1 MSQQKIFFEIEFKG
15 SKELFDQIDLL
26 RLKIQQV
33 NESLKGTSIDGLS
46 SQLKAEFERAKKV
59 VDTFNK
65 VSGGKGADS
74 STNIQSPVNTKPVE
88 IPLKFKL
95 DGDQDIIKQFVEVE
109 QRIKALKDEG
119 KVALKLG
126 DSERLVEIKQ
136 EVEGLTIARSKLNK
150 EIKEGSKNNEEF
162 PTGSIQDLT
171 QKVRI
176 LAKEYNLLSEEERE
190 ATDRGKDLGK
200 QLGEAR
206 VKLNQAKLAVNDYT
220 SNIGNYEGAT
230 NNLYLKIKALA
241 TATANG
247 NKEVI
252 ASLQGDIKA
261 IRIATEKDIDALLK
275 DYQKLSAQ
283 EKNSSKGRDKLT
295 LISQA
300 QSQLGGI
307 DKAVGDLDS
316 KVNPLKAKFLS
327 IGDVVTGGLI
337 TGGITAAAS
346 IAASAVGSVFE
357 LNSRLSDL
365 KADIAKTSGLEAKDV
380 DDLANSL
387 EGLDTR
393 TTLDELLKIAAIG
406 GQLGI
411 STAEGLQK
419 FTESV
424 DILNSA
430 LGESFGGNVD
440 VVTEKVGKLSNVL
453 FGTTT
458 DGEEVA
464 KRMLAIGNALNVLAA
479 EGQASEGV
487 IVDFAN
493 RIGGILTPLK
503 ATQGQVLGLS
513 AAMDELALN
522 PERGATAMV
531 TIINK
536 LGSELPNFAK
546 ALNLSEKDL
555 KNAFNADPIKAFQ
568 IVAKQAFDVSGGSST
583 ELLKK
588 LDELGISGVGAT
600 EVFLKLANNGELVSK
615 RIDTATSSLSNYNS
629 LSDEA
634 SKKNEDLQGSW
645 QRLKNKLS
653 EFAASPAVES
663 FLKGVISFT
672 SIAIDEIDKLFGKF
686 VGLGYAIND
695 IFKRDF
701 DFTSFKKFEAEQ
713 IKKRLLANTSN
724 GDKSLVID
732 QSKNTLQDAEDAKK
746 QAAAAAKAE
755 AEAKK
760 QAIAEAEAAKKKAAK
775 EKLENEKKEREKLD
789 KELEDQYRRLNELR
803 RSIKQLASENIDNVF
818 DKQIIDAT
826 NRTADELAKLEENR
840 KKVQDKI
847 KGQKGKETKLDKDE
861 LDYIDQQTKQ
871 IKDKLN
877 KQTLEINQ
885 KRREAFEQQQDQ
897 LRKNRDEANKILLN
911 TQVTGL
917 SERLGNIKTGAED
930 KIQTIKLDYE
940 INKEKLDDQLK
951 AGLLSQKE
959 YEAQINSLEISS
971 KSEQEAIIKERN
983 KRILAIYDE
992 YLLLRK
998 GQIET
1003 ERDIAISDL
1012 GIEESKA
1019 LESVDEKLK
1028 RGEIESVSKANEA
1041 KDAIEQLYAQ
1051 KRIAINENA
1060 ANEISKLNK
1069 DSAKEK
1075 KSLLE
1080 DDLKAT
1086 KETEEA
1092 KTKEEKLEL
1101 EKRKANRKELIETLK
1116 TAAFDLA
1123 QQTSDLLFDNEKSR
1137 LEKQKEAGLA
1147 ALEEEYAKKI
1157 EFAQG
1162 NTLEIAK
1169 LEKERDEKRKKL
1181 EKEAFEQNKR
1191 VQINQAIANG
1201 ALAILKAFAS
1211 LDPISA
1217 AIASIGIAAQTAF
1230 QIARIK
1236 STKYERGGLLK
1247 GKKHIQGGINL
1258 GFGQEGEDGE
1268 AIINAESTKKHYK
1281 LLSAINTDGGNG
1293 DPLPGLQSFSN
1304 PIFSQRPAIY
1314 DRIVPSN
1321 PQQYQ
1326 SNSTVSVSISQ
1337 KDMDMISEKV
1347 RLGIVEGTKYVE
1359 TSRSKIESFRKN
1371 NSY

>member
-88 IPLKFKL
+88 IPVKFKL

-126 DSERLVEIKQ
+126 DSERLGEIKQ

-337 TGGITAAAS
+337 TGGITAAIGSVVSFGQSSVEAFNEAQRS
-346 IAASAVGSVFE
+346 IAKVETVIKSTGGAAGFTVDELKKKAEELQNVTAFDGDEILEKVTAPLLTFTKIQGKTFEDAQKAALDLSTLFGGDLQSASLQLGKALQEPSKGLVALRKSGISFSETQIDQIKRLEQTNQLAKAQAIILEEVNKQVGGQAEAFAKTDAGKIQQITNKFESFKETIGGFISQGIGKIAQLVEPLIEPLINVTKELFSALAPLGVVF
-357 LNSRLSDL
+357 SDL
-365 KADIAKTSGLEAKDV
+365 FS
-380 DDLANSL
+380 SL
-387 EGLDTR
+387 TGGTKVSEVFSYVWDKISSLLFS
-393 TTLDELLKIAAIG
+393 TTQAI
-406 GQLGI
+406 
-411 STAEGLQK
+411 E
-419 FTESV
+419 
-424 DILNSA
+424 
-430 LGESFGGNVD
+430 
-440 VVTEKVGKLSNVL
+440 
-453 FGTTT
+453 TTYF
-458 DGEEVA
+458 
-464 KRMLAIGNALNVLAA
+464 AI
-479 EGQASEGV
+479 
-487 IVDFAN
+487 
-493 RIGGILTPLK
+493 
-503 ATQGQVLGLS
+503 
-513 AAMDELALN
+513 
-522 PERGATAMV
+522 
-531 TIINK
+531 
-536 LGSELPNFAK
+536 
-546 ALNLSEKDL
+546 KDL
-555 KNAFNADPIKAFQ
+555 IKTFLE
-568 IVAKQAFDVSGGSST
+568 IP
-583 ELLKK
+583 
-588 LDELGISGVGAT
+588 GVGAT
-600 EVFLKLANNGELVSK
+600 FEFVFDGIISLIGGFLKK
-615 RIDTATSSLSNYNS
+615 
-629 LSDEA
+629 
-634 SKKNEDLQGSW
+634 LQ
-645 QRLKNKLS
+645 LI
-653 EFAASPAVES
+653 PA
-663 FLKGVISFT
+663 G
-672 SIAIDEIDKLFGKF
+672 IAGI
-686 VGLGYAIND
+686 YA
-695 IFKRDF
+695 
-701 DFTSFKKFEAEQ
+701 
-713 IKKRLLANTSN
+713 
-724 GDKSLVID
+724 VID
-732 QSKNTLQDAEDAKK
+732 QFIKNIKNLDFSQSALAAGDKAFKQALDAREKSLQDAEDAKK

-760 QAIAEAEAAKKKAAK
+760 QAIAEAEAAKKKAADA
-775 EKLENEKKEREKLD
+775 KKEREKLD

-818 DKQIIDAT
+818 DKQIIDAK

-911 TQVTGL
+911 TRVTGL

>member
-88 IPLKFKL
+88 IPVKFKL

-126 DSERLVEIKQ
+126 DSERLGEIKQ

-150 EIKEGSKNNEEF
+150 EIKEGAKNNEEF

-337 TGGITAAAS
+337 TGGITAAIGSVVSFGQSSVEAFNEAQRS
-346 IAASAVGSVFE
+346 IAKVETVIKSTGGAAGFTVDELKKKAEELQNVTAFDGDEILEKVTAPLLTFTKIQGKTFEDAQKAALDLSTLFGGDLQSASLQLGKALQEPSKGLVALRKSGISFSETQIDQIKRLEQTNQLAKAQAIILEEVNKQVGGQAEAFAKTDAGKIQQITNKFESFKETIGGFISQGIGKIAQLVEPLIEPLINVTKELFSALAPLGVVF
-357 LNSRLSDL
+357 SDL
-365 KADIAKTSGLEAKDV
+365 FS
-380 DDLANSL
+380 SL
-387 EGLDTR
+387 TGGTKVSEVFSYVWDKISSLLFS
-393 TTLDELLKIAAIG
+393 TTQAI
-406 GQLGI
+406 
-411 STAEGLQK
+411 E
-419 FTESV
+419 
-424 DILNSA
+424 
-430 LGESFGGNVD
+430 
-440 VVTEKVGKLSNVL
+440 
-453 FGTTT
+453 TTYF
-458 DGEEVA
+458 
-464 KRMLAIGNALNVLAA
+464 AI
-479 EGQASEGV
+479 
-487 IVDFAN
+487 
-493 RIGGILTPLK
+493 
-503 ATQGQVLGLS
+503 
-513 AAMDELALN
+513 
-522 PERGATAMV
+522 
-531 TIINK
+531 
-536 LGSELPNFAK
+536 
-546 ALNLSEKDL
+546 KDL
-555 KNAFNADPIKAFQ
+555 IKTFLE
-568 IVAKQAFDVSGGSST
+568 IP
-583 ELLKK
+583 
-588 LDELGISGVGAT
+588 GVGAT
-600 EVFLKLANNGELVSK
+600 FEFVFDGIISLIGGFLK
-615 RIDTATSSLSNYNS
+615 SLQ
-629 LSDEA
+629 LI
-634 SKKNEDLQGSW
+634 
-645 QRLKNKLS
+645 
-653 EFAASPAVES
+653 PA
-663 FLKGVISFT
+663 G
-672 SIAIDEIDKLFGKF
+672 IAGI
-686 VGLGYAIND
+686 YA
-695 IFKRDF
+695 
-701 DFTSFKKFEAEQ
+701 
-713 IKKRLLANTSN
+713 
-724 GDKSLVID
+724 VID
-732 QSKNTLQDAEDAKK
+732 QFVKNIKNLDFSQSALAAGDKAFKAVLDARKKSLQDAEDAKK

-760 QAIAEAEAAKKKAAK
+760 QAIAEAEAAKKKAADA
-775 EKLENEKKEREKLD
+775 KKEREKLD

-911 TQVTGL
+911 TRVTGL

>member
-15 SKELFDQIDLL
+15 SDELFTEI
-26 RLKIQQV
+26 
-33 NESLKGTSIDGLS
+33 ESLKTKISEVNTLLKSTSIDGLS
-46 SQLKAEFERAKKV
+46 DRLKAEFEKAKKV

-65 VSGGKGADS
+65 VSGGKGATS
-74 STNIQSPVNTKPVE
+74 SPNIPTPGNTKKVE
-88 IPLKFKL
+88 IPVKFKL
-95 DGDQDIIKQFVEVE
+95 DGEQDIIKQFVEVE
-109 QRIKALKDEG
+109 QRIKTLKDEG

-136 EVEGLTIARSKLNK
+136 EVEGLTIARAKLNK
-150 EIKEGSKNNEEF
+150 EIKEGAKNNEEF

-190 ATDRGKDLGK
+190 STERGKELGK

-261 IRIATEKDIDALLK
+261 IRVATEKDIDALLK

-337 TGGITAAAS
+337 TGGITAAISSVVSFGQSSVEAFNEAQRS
-346 IAASAVGSVFE
+346 IAKVETVIKSTGGAAGFTVDELKKKAEELQNVTAFDGDEILEKVTAPLLTFTKIQGKTFEDAQKAALDLSTLFGGDLQSASLQLGKALQEPSKGLVALRKSGISFSETQIDQIKRLEQTNQLAKAQAIILEEVNKQVGGQAEAF
-357 LNSRLSDL
+357 
-365 KADIAKTSGLEAKDV
+365 AKTDAGKIQQITNKFESFKETIGGFISSVTLSGINELGKILAPIIDVFNDLFTTITGGAKSSEVFNYLLNGLISIFYTFAESTKIAYFAIKDLFKAFLEIPGVSAT
-380 DDLANSL
+380 L
-387 EGLDTR
+387 EFAFDSVISILGAF
-393 TTLDELLKIAAIG
+393 LKIIQFIPAAIAG
-406 GQLGI
+406 
-411 STAEGLQK
+411 
-419 FTESV
+419 V
-424 DILNSA
+424 SA
-430 LGESFGGNVD
+430 TIKQFV
-440 VVTEKVGKLSNVL
+440 SN
-453 FGTTT
+453 
-458 DGEEVA
+458 
-464 KRMLAIGNALNVLAA
+464 
-479 EGQASEGV
+479 
-487 IVDFAN
+487 
-493 RIGGILTPLK
+493 
-503 ATQGQVLGLS
+503 
-513 AAMDELALN
+513 
-522 PERGATAMV
+522 
-531 TIINK
+531 
-536 LGSELPNFAK
+536 
-546 ALNLSEKDL
+546 L
-555 KNAFNADPIKAFQ
+555 KN
-568 IVAKQAFDVSGGSST
+568 
-583 ELLKK
+583 
-588 LDELGISGVGAT
+588 
-600 EVFLKLANNGELVSK
+600 
-615 RIDTATSSLSNYNS
+615 
-629 LSDEA
+629 
-634 SKKNEDLQGSW
+634 
-645 QRLKNKLS
+645 
-653 EFAASPAVES
+653 
-663 FLKGVISFT
+663 
-672 SIAIDEIDKLFGKF
+672 
-686 VGLGYAIND
+686 
-695 IFKRDF
+695 F
-701 DFTSFKKFEAEQ
+701 DFTKSAIEA
-713 IKKRLLANTSN
+713 
-724 GDKSLVID
+724 GDKAIKQAL
-732 QSKNTLQDAEDAKK
+732 DAKK
-746 QAAAAAKAE
+746 KSNAELEKENKKTEEANRKAE
-755 AEAKK
+755 EARKRQLKALMNEGAGGNRKAESAD
-760 QAIAEAEAAKKKAAK
+760 A
-775 EKLENEKKEREKLD
+775 KKEREKLD

-847 KGQKGKETKLDKDE
+847 KGQKGRESKLDKDE
-861 LDYIDQQTKQ
+861 LDYIDQQTKL
-871 IKDKLN
+871 IKDKLD
-877 KQTLEINQ
+877 KQTAEINQ
-885 KRREAFEQQQDQ
+885 KRREAFEQQQEQ

-917 SERLGNIKTGAED
+917 SERLGNIKSGAED
-930 KIQTIKLDYE
+930 KIQTIKLEYE

-959 YEAQINSLEISS
+959 YESEINSLEITS
-971 KSEQEAIIKERN
+971 KSEQESIIKERN

-998 GQIET
+998 GQIEA

-1012 GIEESKA
+1012 GIEEGKA
-1019 LESVDEKLK
+1019 IESVDEKLK

-1041 KDAIEQLYAQ
+1041 KDAIEQLFAQ
-1051 KRIAINENA
+1051 KRISINENA

-1092 KTKEEKLEL
+1092 KTKKEEEEE
-1101 EKRKANRKELIETLK
+1101 EKRKARREAVIKALK
-1116 TAAFDLA
+1116 DAAVDIA

-1137 LEKQKEAGLA
+1137 LDKQKEAGLA

-1169 LEKERDEKRKKL
+1169 LEKERDEKRKKI

-1201 ALAILKAFAS
+1201 ALAILKAFAT
-1211 LDPISA
+1211 LGPFAA

-1247 GKKHIQGGINL
+1247 GKKHMQGGINL
-1258 GFGQEGEDGE
+1258 GYGQEGEDGE
-1268 AIINAESTKKHYK
+1268 AIINAESTKKHYE

-1304 PIFSQRPAIY
+1304 PLYSQRPTIY
-1314 DRIVPSN
+1314 DRIVPSI

-1337 KDMDMISEKV
+1337 RDMDMIAEKV

>member
-88 IPLKFKL
+88 IPVKFKL

-126 DSERLVEIKQ
+126 DSERLGEIKQ

-150 EIKEGSKNNEEF
+150 EIKEGAKNNEEF

-337 TGGITAAAS
+337 TGGITAAIGSVVSFGQSSVEAFNEAQRS
-346 IAASAVGSVFE
+346 IAKVETVIKSTGGAAGFTVDELKKKAEELQNVTAFDGDEILEKVTAPLLTFTKIQGKTFEDAQKAALDLSTLFGGDLQSASLQLGKALQEPSKGLVALRKSGISFSETQIDQIKRLEQTNQLAKAQAIILEEVNKQVGGQAEAFAKTDAGKIQQITNKFESFKETIGGFISQGIGKIAQLVEPLIEPLINGTKELFSALAPLGVVF
-357 LNSRLSDL
+357 SDL
-365 KADIAKTSGLEAKDV
+365 FS
-380 DDLANSL
+380 SL
-387 EGLDTR
+387 TGGTKVSEVFSYVWDKISSLLFS
-393 TTLDELLKIAAIG
+393 TTQAI
-406 GQLGI
+406 
-411 STAEGLQK
+411 E
-419 FTESV
+419 
-424 DILNSA
+424 
-430 LGESFGGNVD
+430 
-440 VVTEKVGKLSNVL
+440 
-453 FGTTT
+453 TTYF
-458 DGEEVA
+458 
-464 KRMLAIGNALNVLAA
+464 AI
-479 EGQASEGV
+479 
-487 IVDFAN
+487 
-493 RIGGILTPLK
+493 
-503 ATQGQVLGLS
+503 
-513 AAMDELALN
+513 
-522 PERGATAMV
+522 
-531 TIINK
+531 
-536 LGSELPNFAK
+536 
-546 ALNLSEKDL
+546 KDL
-555 KNAFNADPIKAFQ
+555 IKTFLE
-568 IVAKQAFDVSGGSST
+568 IP
-583 ELLKK
+583 
-588 LDELGISGVGAT
+588 GVGAT
-600 EVFLKLANNGELVSK
+600 FEFVFDGIISLIGGFLK
-615 RIDTATSSLSNYNS
+615 SLQ
-629 LSDEA
+629 LI
-634 SKKNEDLQGSW
+634 
-645 QRLKNKLS
+645 
-653 EFAASPAVES
+653 PA
-663 FLKGVISFT
+663 G
-672 SIAIDEIDKLFGKF
+672 IAGI
-686 VGLGYAIND
+686 YA
-695 IFKRDF
+695 
-701 DFTSFKKFEAEQ
+701 
-713 IKKRLLANTSN
+713 
-724 GDKSLVID
+724 VID
-732 QSKNTLQDAEDAKK
+732 QFVKNIKNLDFSQSALAAGDKAFKAALDARKKSLQDAEDAKK

-760 QAIAEAEAAKKKAAK
+760 QAIAEAEAEAKKQAIAEAEAAKKKAADA
-775 EKLENEKKEREKLD
+775 KKEREKLD

-818 DKQIIDAT
+818 DKQIIDAK

-871 IKDKLN
+871 IKDKLK

-911 TQVTGL
+911 TRVTGL

>member
-337 TGGITAAAS
+337 TGGITAAIGSVVSFGQSSVEAFNEAQRS
-346 IAASAVGSVFE
+346 IAKVETVIKSTGGAAGFTVDELKKKAEELQNVTAFDGDEILEKVTAPLLTFTKIQGKTFEDAQKAALDLSTLFGGDLQSASLQLGKALQEPSKGLVALRKSGISFSETQIDQIKRLEQTNQLAKAQAIILEEVNKQVGGQAEAFAKTDAGKIQQITNKFESFKETIGGFISQGIGKIAQLVEPLIEPLINGTKELFSALAPLGVVF
-357 LNSRLSDL
+357 SDL
-365 KADIAKTSGLEAKDV
+365 FS
-380 DDLANSL
+380 SL
-387 EGLDTR
+387 TGGTKVSEVFSYVWDKISSLLFS
-393 TTLDELLKIAAIG
+393 TTQAI
-406 GQLGI
+406 
-411 STAEGLQK
+411 E
-419 FTESV
+419 
-424 DILNSA
+424 
-430 LGESFGGNVD
+430 
-440 VVTEKVGKLSNVL
+440 
-453 FGTTT
+453 TTYF
-458 DGEEVA
+458 
-464 KRMLAIGNALNVLAA
+464 AI
-479 EGQASEGV
+479 
-487 IVDFAN
+487 
-493 RIGGILTPLK
+493 
-503 ATQGQVLGLS
+503 
-513 AAMDELALN
+513 
-522 PERGATAMV
+522 
-531 TIINK
+531 
-536 LGSELPNFAK
+536 
-546 ALNLSEKDL
+546 KDL
-555 KNAFNADPIKAFQ
+555 IKTFLE
-568 IVAKQAFDVSGGSST
+568 IP
-583 ELLKK
+583 
-588 LDELGISGVGAT
+588 GVGAT
-600 EVFLKLANNGELVSK
+600 FEFVFDGIISLIGGFLKSLQLIPAGIAGIYALIDQFVKNIKNLDFSQSALAAGDKAFKAVL
-615 RIDTATSSLSNYNS
+615 D
-629 LSDEA
+629 A
-634 SKKNEDLQGSW
+634 SKKQNEALNAETEKTEQETEKTE
-645 QRLKNKLS
+645 Q
-653 EFAASPAVES
+653 E
-663 FLKGVISFT
+663 T
-672 SIAIDEIDKLFGKF
+672 
-686 VGLGYAIND
+686 
-695 IFKRDF
+695 
-701 DFTSFKKFEAEQ
+701 KKTEQ
-713 IKKRLLANTSN
+713 ETKKTEQNN
-724 GDKSLVID
+724 
-732 QSKNTLQDAEDAKK
+732 
-746 QAAAAAKAE
+746 
-755 AEAKK
+755 
-760 QAIAEAEAAKKKAAK
+760 
-775 EKLENEKKEREKLD
+775 KKEREKLD

-818 DKQIIDAT
+818 DKQIIDAK

-897 LRKNRDEANKILLN
+897 LRKNRDEANKIILN

-1019 LESVDEKLK
+1019 LESVGEKLK

-1086 KETEEA
+1086 KETEGA

>member
-33 NESLKGTSIDGLS
+33 YESLKGTSIDGLS

-88 IPLKFKL
+88 IPVKFKL

-150 EIKEGSKNNEEF
+150 EIKEGAKNNEEF

-190 ATDRGKDLGK
+190 STERGKELGK
-200 QLGEAR
+200 QLGESR

-261 IRIATEKDIDALLK
+261 IRVATEKDIDALLK

-327 IGDVVTGGLI
+327 VGDIVTGGLI
-337 TGGITAAAS
+337 TGGITAAIGSVVSFGQSSVEAFNEAQRS
-346 IAASAVGSVFE
+346 IAKVETVIKSTGGAAGFTVDELKKKAEELQNVTAFDGDEILEKVTAPLLTFTKIQGKTFEDAQKAALDLSTLFGGDLQSASLQLGKALQEPSKGLVALRKSGISFSETQIDQIKRLEQTNQLAKAQAIILEEVNKQVGGQAEAFAKTDAGKIQQITNKFESFKETIGGFISQGIGKIAQLVEPLIEPLINGTKELFSALAPLGVVF
-357 LNSRLSDL
+357 SDL
-365 KADIAKTSGLEAKDV
+365 FSSLTGGTKVSEAFSYVWD
-380 DDLANSL
+380 
-387 EGLDTR
+387 
-393 TTLDELLKIAAIG
+393 
-406 GQLGI
+406 GI
-411 STAEGLQK
+411 SSL
-419 FTESV
+419 
-424 DILNSA
+424 
-430 LGESFGGNVD
+430 
-440 VVTEKVGKLSNVL
+440 L
-453 FGTTT
+453 FSTTQ
-458 DGEEVA
+458 
-464 KRMLAIGNALNVLAA
+464 AI
-479 EGQASEGV
+479 ETTY
-487 IVDFAN
+487 FA
-493 RIGGILTPLK
+493 I
-503 ATQGQVLGLS
+503 
-513 AAMDELALN
+513 
-522 PERGATAMV
+522 
-531 TIINK
+531 
-536 LGSELPNFAK
+536 
-546 ALNLSEKDL
+546 KDL
-555 KNAFNADPIKAFQ
+555 IKTFLE
-568 IVAKQAFDVSGGSST
+568 IP
-583 ELLKK
+583 
-588 LDELGISGVGAT
+588 GVGAT
-600 EVFLKLANNGELVSK
+600 FEFVFDGIISLIGGFLKSLQLIPAVVAGVYTVIGQFVKNIKNLDFSQSALAAGDKAFKAVL
-615 RIDTATSSLSNYNS
+615 D
-629 LSDEA
+629 A
-634 SKKNEDLQGSW
+634 SKKQNEAL
-645 QRLKNKLS
+645 N
-653 EFAASPAVES
+653 
-663 FLKGVISFT
+663 
-672 SIAIDEIDKLFGKF
+672 
-686 VGLGYAIND
+686 
-695 IFKRDF
+695 
-701 DFTSFKKFEAEQ
+701 AETEKTEQ
-713 IKKRLLANTSN
+713 ETEKTE
-724 GDKSLVID
+724 
-732 QSKNTLQDAEDAKK
+732 QET
-746 QAAAAAKAE
+746 AKAE

-760 QAIAEAEAAKKKAAK
+760 QAIAEAEAAKKKAADA
-775 EKLENEKKEREKLD
+775 KKEREKLD

-871 IKDKLN
+871 IKDKLK

-911 TQVTGL
+911 TRVTGL

-1028 RGEIESVSKANEA
+1028 RGEIESVPKANEA

-1337 KDMDMISEKV
+1337 KDMDMIAEKV

>member
-88 IPLKFKL
+88 IPVKFKL

-126 DSERLVEIKQ
+126 DSERLGEIKQ

-150 EIKEGSKNNEEF
+150 EIKEGAKNNEEF

-327 IGDVVTGGLI
+327 VGDIVTGGLI
-337 TGGITAAAS
+337 TGGITAAIGSVVSFGQSSVEAFNEAQRS
-346 IAASAVGSVFE
+346 IAKVETVIKSTGGAAGFTVDELKKKAEELQNVTAFDGDEILEKVTAPLLTFTKIQGKTFEDAQKAALDLSTLFGGDLQSASLQLGKALQEPSKGLVALRKSGISFSETQIDQIKRLEQTNQLAKAQAIILEEVNKQVGGQAEAFAKTDAGKIQQITNKFESFKETIGGFISQGIGKIAQLVEPLIEPLINVTKELFSALAPLGVVF
-357 LNSRLSDL
+357 SDL
-365 KADIAKTSGLEAKDV
+365 FS
-380 DDLANSL
+380 SL
-387 EGLDTR
+387 TGGTKVSEVFSYVWDKISSLLFS
-393 TTLDELLKIAAIG
+393 TTQAI
-406 GQLGI
+406 
-411 STAEGLQK
+411 E
-419 FTESV
+419 
-424 DILNSA
+424 
-430 LGESFGGNVD
+430 
-440 VVTEKVGKLSNVL
+440 
-453 FGTTT
+453 TTYF
-458 DGEEVA
+458 
-464 KRMLAIGNALNVLAA
+464 AI
-479 EGQASEGV
+479 
-487 IVDFAN
+487 
-493 RIGGILTPLK
+493 
-503 ATQGQVLGLS
+503 
-513 AAMDELALN
+513 
-522 PERGATAMV
+522 
-531 TIINK
+531 
-536 LGSELPNFAK
+536 
-546 ALNLSEKDL
+546 KDL
-555 KNAFNADPIKAFQ
+555 IKTFLE
-568 IVAKQAFDVSGGSST
+568 IP
-583 ELLKK
+583 
-588 LDELGISGVGAT
+588 GVGAT
-600 EVFLKLANNGELVSK
+600 FEFVFDGIISLIGGFLKK
-615 RIDTATSSLSNYNS
+615 
-629 LSDEA
+629 
-634 SKKNEDLQGSW
+634 LQ
-645 QRLKNKLS
+645 LI
-653 EFAASPAVES
+653 PA
-663 FLKGVISFT
+663 G
-672 SIAIDEIDKLFGKF
+672 IAGI
-686 VGLGYAIND
+686 YA
-695 IFKRDF
+695 
-701 DFTSFKKFEAEQ
+701 
-713 IKKRLLANTSN
+713 
-724 GDKSLVID
+724 VID
-732 QSKNTLQDAEDAKK
+732 QFIKNIKNLDFSQSALAAGDKAFKQALDARKKSLQDAEDAKK

-760 QAIAEAEAAKKKAAK
+760 QAIAEAEAAKKKAADA
-775 EKLENEKKEREKLD
+775 KKEREKLD

-818 DKQIIDAT
+818 DKQIIDAK

-911 TQVTGL
+911 TRVTGL

>member
-88 IPLKFKL
+88 IPVKFKL

-126 DSERLVEIKQ
+126 DSERLGEIKQ

-150 EIKEGSKNNEEF
+150 EIKEGAKNNEEF

-337 TGGITAAAS
+337 TGGITAAIGSVVSFGQSSVEAFNEAQRS
-346 IAASAVGSVFE
+346 IAKVETVIKSTGGAAGFTVDELKKKAEELQNVTAFDGDEILEKVTAPLLTFTKIQGKTFEDAQKAALDLSTLFGGDLQSASLQLGKALQEPSKGLVALRKSGISFSETQIDQIKRLEQTNQLAKAQAIILEEVNKQVGGQAEAFAKTDAGKIQQITNKFESFKETIGGFISQGIGKIAQLVEPLIEPLINGTKELFSALAPLGVVF
-357 LNSRLSDL
+357 SDL
-365 KADIAKTSGLEAKDV
+365 FS
-380 DDLANSL
+380 SL
-387 EGLDTR
+387 TGGTKVSEVFSYVWDKISSLLFS
-393 TTLDELLKIAAIG
+393 TTQAI
-406 GQLGI
+406 
-411 STAEGLQK
+411 E
-419 FTESV
+419 
-424 DILNSA
+424 
-430 LGESFGGNVD
+430 
-440 VVTEKVGKLSNVL
+440 
-453 FGTTT
+453 TTYF
-458 DGEEVA
+458 
-464 KRMLAIGNALNVLAA
+464 AI
-479 EGQASEGV
+479 
-487 IVDFAN
+487 
-493 RIGGILTPLK
+493 
-503 ATQGQVLGLS
+503 
-513 AAMDELALN
+513 
-522 PERGATAMV
+522 
-531 TIINK
+531 
-536 LGSELPNFAK
+536 
-546 ALNLSEKDL
+546 KDL
-555 KNAFNADPIKAFQ
+555 IKTFLE
-568 IVAKQAFDVSGGSST
+568 IP
-583 ELLKK
+583 
-588 LDELGISGVGAT
+588 GVGAT
-600 EVFLKLANNGELVSK
+600 FEFVFDGIISLIGGFLK
-615 RIDTATSSLSNYNS
+615 SLQ
-629 LSDEA
+629 LI
-634 SKKNEDLQGSW
+634 
-645 QRLKNKLS
+645 
-653 EFAASPAVES
+653 PA
-663 FLKGVISFT
+663 G
-672 SIAIDEIDKLFGKF
+672 IAGI
-686 VGLGYAIND
+686 YA
-695 IFKRDF
+695 
-701 DFTSFKKFEAEQ
+701 
-713 IKKRLLANTSN
+713 
-724 GDKSLVID
+724 VID
-732 QSKNTLQDAEDAKK
+732 QFVKNIKNLDFSQSALAAGDKAFKAVLDARKKSLQDAEDAKK

-760 QAIAEAEAAKKKAAK
+760 QAIAEAEAAKKKAEAEAK
-775 EKLENEKKEREKLD
+775 KQAIAEAEAAKKKAADAKKEREKPD

-818 DKQIIDAT
+818 DKQIIDAK

-871 IKDKLN
+871 IKDKLK

-911 TQVTGL
+911 TRVTGL

-1019 LESVDEKLK
+1019 LESVGEKLK

-1086 KETEEA
+1086 KETEGA

-1268 AIINAESTKKHYK
+1268 AIINAESTNKHYK

>member
-88 IPLKFKL
+88 IPVKFKL

-126 DSERLVEIKQ
+126 DSERLGEIKQ

-150 EIKEGSKNNEEF
+150 EIKEGAKNNEEF

-307 DKAVGDLDS
+307 DKAIGDLDS

-337 TGGITAAAS
+337 TGGVTAAAS

-686 VGLGYAIND
+686 VGLGYAIKD

-732 QSKNTLQDAEDAKK
+732 QSKNTGDKPAGTVVLVPPKPKSADAKK
-746 QAAAAAKAE
+746 
-755 AEAKK
+755 
-760 QAIAEAEAAKKKAAK
+760 
-775 EKLENEKKEREKLD
+775 ERDKPD

-847 KGQKGKETKLDKDE
+847 KGQKGKATKLDKDE

-871 IKDKLN
+871 IKDKLK
-877 KQTLEINQ
+877 KQTLEIKQ

-1051 KRIAINENA
+1051 KRIAIKENA

>member
-88 IPLKFKL
+88 IPVKFKL

-126 DSERLVEIKQ
+126 DSERLGEIKQ

-150 EIKEGSKNNEEF
+150 EIKEGAKNNEEF

-337 TGGITAAAS
+337 TGGITAAIGSVVSFGQSSVEAFNEAQRS
-346 IAASAVGSVFE
+346 IAKVETVIKSTGGAAGFTVDELKKKAEELQNVTAFDGDEILEKVTAPLLTFTKIQGKTFEDAQKAALDLSTLFGGDLQSASLQLGKALQEPSKGLVALRKSGISFSETQIDQIKRLEQTNQLAKAQAIILEEVNKQVGGQAEAFAKTDAGKIQQITNKFESFKETIGGFISQGIGKIAQLVEPLIEPLINVTKELFSALAPLGVVF
-357 LNSRLSDL
+357 SDL
-365 KADIAKTSGLEAKDV
+365 FS
-380 DDLANSL
+380 SL
-387 EGLDTR
+387 TGGTKVSEVFSYVWDKISSLLFS
-393 TTLDELLKIAAIG
+393 TTQAI
-406 GQLGI
+406 
-411 STAEGLQK
+411 E
-419 FTESV
+419 
-424 DILNSA
+424 
-430 LGESFGGNVD
+430 
-440 VVTEKVGKLSNVL
+440 
-453 FGTTT
+453 TTYF
-458 DGEEVA
+458 
-464 KRMLAIGNALNVLAA
+464 AI
-479 EGQASEGV
+479 
-487 IVDFAN
+487 
-493 RIGGILTPLK
+493 
-503 ATQGQVLGLS
+503 
-513 AAMDELALN
+513 
-522 PERGATAMV
+522 
-531 TIINK
+531 
-536 LGSELPNFAK
+536 
-546 ALNLSEKDL
+546 KDL
-555 KNAFNADPIKAFQ
+555 IKTFLE
-568 IVAKQAFDVSGGSST
+568 IP
-583 ELLKK
+583 
-588 LDELGISGVGAT
+588 GVGAT
-600 EVFLKLANNGELVSK
+600 FEFVFDGIISLIGGFLKK
-615 RIDTATSSLSNYNS
+615 
-629 LSDEA
+629 
-634 SKKNEDLQGSW
+634 LQ
-645 QRLKNKLS
+645 LI
-653 EFAASPAVES
+653 PA
-663 FLKGVISFT
+663 G
-672 SIAIDEIDKLFGKF
+672 IAGI
-686 VGLGYAIND
+686 YA
-695 IFKRDF
+695 
-701 DFTSFKKFEAEQ
+701 
-713 IKKRLLANTSN
+713 
-724 GDKSLVID
+724 VID
-732 QSKNTLQDAEDAKK
+732 QFIKNIKNLDFSQSALAAGDKAFKQALDAREKSLQDAEDAKK

-760 QAIAEAEAAKKKAAK
+760 QAIAEAEAAKKKAADA
-775 EKLENEKKEREKLD
+775 KKEREKLD

-911 TQVTGL
+911 TRVTGL

>member
-15 SKELFDQIDLL
+15 SDELFTEI
-26 RLKIQQV
+26 
-33 NESLKGTSIDGLS
+33 ESLKTKISEVNTLLKSTSIDGLS
-46 SQLKAEFERAKKV
+46 DRLKAEFEKAKKV

-65 VSGGKGADS
+65 VSGGKGATS
-74 STNIQSPVNTKPVE
+74 SPNIPTPGNTKKVE
-88 IPLKFKL
+88 IPVKFKL
-95 DGDQDIIKQFVEVE
+95 DGEQDIIKQFVEVE
-109 QRIKALKDEG
+109 QRIKTLKDEG

-136 EVEGLTIARSKLNK
+136 EVEGLTIARAKLNK
-150 EIKEGSKNNEEF
+150 EIKEGAKNNEEF

-190 ATDRGKDLGK
+190 STERGKELGK

-261 IRIATEKDIDALLK
+261 IRVATEKDIDALLK

-307 DKAVGDLDS
+307 DKAIGDLDS

-337 TGGITAAAS
+337 TGGVTAAAS

-686 VGLGYAIND
+686 VGLGYAIKD

-732 QSKNTLQDAEDAKK
+732 QSKNTGDKPAGTVVLVPPKPKTADA
-746 QAAAAAKAE
+746 
-755 AEAKK
+755 
-760 QAIAEAEAAKKKAAK
+760 
-775 EKLENEKKEREKLD
+775 KKEREKPD

-803 RSIKQLASENIDNVF
+803 RSIKQLSSENIDNVF

-847 KGQKGKETKLDKDE
+847 KGQKGRESKLDKDE
-861 LDYIDQQTKQ
+861 LDYIDQQTKL
-871 IKDKLN
+871 IKDKLD
-877 KQTLEINQ
+877 KQTAEINQ
-885 KRREAFEQQQDQ
+885 KRREAFEQQQEQ

-917 SERLGNIKTGAED
+917 SERLGNIKSGAED
-930 KIQTIKLDYE
+930 KIQTIKLEYE

-959 YEAQINSLEISS
+959 YESEINSLEITS
-971 KSEQEAIIKERN
+971 KSEQESIIKERN

-998 GQIET
+998 GQIEA

-1012 GIEESKA
+1012 GIEEGKA
-1019 LESVDEKLK
+1019 IESVDEKLK

-1041 KDAIEQLYAQ
+1041 KDAIEQLFAQ
-1051 KRIAINENA
+1051 KRISINENA

-1092 KTKEEKLEL
+1092 KTKKEEEEE
-1101 EKRKANRKELIETLK
+1101 EKRKARREAVIKALK
-1116 TAAFDLA
+1116 DAAVDIA

-1137 LEKQKEAGLA
+1137 LDKQKEAGLA

-1169 LEKERDEKRKKL
+1169 LEKERDEKRKKI

-1201 ALAILKAFAS
+1201 ALAILKAFAT
-1211 LDPISA
+1211 LGPFAA

-1247 GKKHIQGGINL
+1247 GKKHMQGGINL
-1258 GFGQEGEDGE
+1258 GYGQEGEDGE
-1268 AIINAESTKKHYK
+1268 AIINAESTKKHYE

-1304 PIFSQRPAIY
+1304 PLYSQRPTIY
-1314 DRIVPSN
+1314 DRIVPSI

-1337 KDMDMISEKV
+1337 RDMDMIAEKV

>member
-88 IPLKFKL
+88 IPVKFKL

-126 DSERLVEIKQ
+126 DSERLGEIKQ

-150 EIKEGSKNNEEF
+150 EIKEGAKNNEEF

-337 TGGITAAAS
+337 TGGITAAIGSVVSFGQSSVEAFNEAQRS
-346 IAASAVGSVFE
+346 IAKVETVIKSTGGAAGFTVDELKKKAEELQNVTAFDGDEILEKVTAPLLTFTKIQGKTFEDAQKAALDLSTLFGGDLQSASLQLGKALQEPSKGLVALRKSGISFSETQIDQIKRLEQTNQLAKAQAIILEEVNKQVGGQAEAFAKTDAGKIQQITNKFESFKETIGGFISQGIGKIAQLVEPLIEPLINGTKELFSALAPLGVVF
-357 LNSRLSDL
+357 SDL
-365 KADIAKTSGLEAKDV
+365 FS
-380 DDLANSL
+380 SL
-387 EGLDTR
+387 TGGTKVSEVFSYVWDKISSLLFS
-393 TTLDELLKIAAIG
+393 TTQAI
-406 GQLGI
+406 
-411 STAEGLQK
+411 E
-419 FTESV
+419 
-424 DILNSA
+424 
-430 LGESFGGNVD
+430 
-440 VVTEKVGKLSNVL
+440 
-453 FGTTT
+453 TTYF
-458 DGEEVA
+458 
-464 KRMLAIGNALNVLAA
+464 AI
-479 EGQASEGV
+479 
-487 IVDFAN
+487 
-493 RIGGILTPLK
+493 
-503 ATQGQVLGLS
+503 
-513 AAMDELALN
+513 
-522 PERGATAMV
+522 
-531 TIINK
+531 
-536 LGSELPNFAK
+536 
-546 ALNLSEKDL
+546 KDL
-555 KNAFNADPIKAFQ
+555 IKTFLE
-568 IVAKQAFDVSGGSST
+568 IP
-583 ELLKK
+583 
-588 LDELGISGVGAT
+588 GVGAT
-600 EVFLKLANNGELVSK
+600 FEFVFDGIISLIGGFLK
-615 RIDTATSSLSNYNS
+615 SLQ
-629 LSDEA
+629 LI
-634 SKKNEDLQGSW
+634 
-645 QRLKNKLS
+645 
-653 EFAASPAVES
+653 PA
-663 FLKGVISFT
+663 G
-672 SIAIDEIDKLFGKF
+672 IAGI
-686 VGLGYAIND
+686 YA
-695 IFKRDF
+695 
-701 DFTSFKKFEAEQ
+701 
-713 IKKRLLANTSN
+713 
-724 GDKSLVID
+724 VID
-732 QSKNTLQDAEDAKK
+732 QFIKNIKNLDFSQSALAAGDKAFKQALDAREKSLQDAEDAKKQAAAAAKAEAEAKK

-760 QAIAEAEAAKKKAAK
+760 QAIAEAEAAKKKAADA
-775 EKLENEKKEREKLD
+775 KKEREKLD

-871 IKDKLN
+871 IKDKLK

-911 TQVTGL
+911 TRVTGL

>member
-88 IPLKFKL
+88 IPVKFKL

-126 DSERLVEIKQ
+126 DSERLGEIKQ

-150 EIKEGSKNNEEF
+150 EIKEGAKNNEEF

-337 TGGITAAAS
+337 TGGITAAIGSVVSFGQSSVEAFNEAQRS
-346 IAASAVGSVFE
+346 IAKVETVIKSTGGAAGFTVDELKKKAEELQNVTAFDGDEILEKVTAPLLTFTKIQGKTFEDAQKAALDLSTLFGGDLQSASLQLGKALQEPSKGLVALRKSGISFSETQIDQIKRLEQTNQLAKAQAIILEEVNKQVGGQAEAFAKTDAGKIQQITNKFESFKETIGGFISQGIGKIAQLVEPLIEPLINGTKELFSALAPLGVVF
-357 LNSRLSDL
+357 SDL
-365 KADIAKTSGLEAKDV
+365 FS
-380 DDLANSL
+380 SL
-387 EGLDTR
+387 TGGTKVSEVFSYVWDKISSLLFS
-393 TTLDELLKIAAIG
+393 TTQAI
-406 GQLGI
+406 
-411 STAEGLQK
+411 E
-419 FTESV
+419 
-424 DILNSA
+424 
-430 LGESFGGNVD
+430 
-440 VVTEKVGKLSNVL
+440 
-453 FGTTT
+453 TTYF
-458 DGEEVA
+458 
-464 KRMLAIGNALNVLAA
+464 AI
-479 EGQASEGV
+479 
-487 IVDFAN
+487 
-493 RIGGILTPLK
+493 
-503 ATQGQVLGLS
+503 
-513 AAMDELALN
+513 
-522 PERGATAMV
+522 
-531 TIINK
+531 
-536 LGSELPNFAK
+536 
-546 ALNLSEKDL
+546 KDL
-555 KNAFNADPIKAFQ
+555 IKTFLE
-568 IVAKQAFDVSGGSST
+568 IP
-583 ELLKK
+583 
-588 LDELGISGVGAT
+588 GVGAT
-600 EVFLKLANNGELVSK
+600 FEFVFDGIISLIGGFLK
-615 RIDTATSSLSNYNS
+615 SLQ
-629 LSDEA
+629 LI
-634 SKKNEDLQGSW
+634 
-645 QRLKNKLS
+645 
-653 EFAASPAVES
+653 PA
-663 FLKGVISFT
+663 G
-672 SIAIDEIDKLFGKF
+672 IAGI
-686 VGLGYAIND
+686 YA
-695 IFKRDF
+695 
-701 DFTSFKKFEAEQ
+701 
-713 IKKRLLANTSN
+713 
-724 GDKSLVID
+724 VID
-732 QSKNTLQDAEDAKK
+732 QFVKNIKNLDFSQSALAAGDKAFKAVLDARKKSLQDAEDAKK

-760 QAIAEAEAAKKKAAK
+760 QAIAEAEAAKKKAADA
-775 EKLENEKKEREKLD
+775 KKEREKPD

-818 DKQIIDAT
+818 DKQIIDAK

-871 IKDKLN
+871 IKDKLK

-911 TQVTGL
+911 TRVTGL

-1019 LESVDEKLK
+1019 LESVGEKLK

-1086 KETEEA
+1086 KETEGA

>member
-46 SQLKAEFERAKKV
+46 SQLKAELERAKKV

-65 VSGGKGADS
+65 VSGGKGVAS
-74 STNIQSPVNTKPVE
+74 SPNIPSPVNTKPVE
-88 IPLKFKL
+88 IPVKFKL
-95 DGDQDIIKQFVEVE
+95 DGEQDIIKQFVEVE
-109 QRIKALKDEG
+109 QRIKTLKDEG

-136 EVEGLTIARSKLNK
+136 EVEGLTIARAKLNK
-150 EIKEGSKNNEEF
+150 EIKEGAKNNEEF

-190 ATDRGKDLGK
+190 STERGKELGK
-200 QLGEAR
+200 QLGESR

-261 IRIATEKDIDALLK
+261 IRVATEKDIDALLK

-307 DKAVGDLDS
+307 DKAIGDLDS

-337 TGGITAAAS
+337 TGGVTAAAS

-686 VGLGYAIND
+686 VGLGYAIKD
-695 IFKRDF
+695 IFNRDF

-732 QSKNTLQDAEDAKK
+732 QSKNTGDKPAGTVVLVPPKPKSADAKK
-746 QAAAAAKAE
+746 
-755 AEAKK
+755 
-760 QAIAEAEAAKKKAAK
+760 
-775 EKLENEKKEREKLD
+775 ERDKPD

-871 IKDKLN
+871 IKDKLK

-911 TQVTGL
+911 TRVTGL